1 MLFRSFLQT
10 APLHLGK
17 ILQGQNQ
24 KHDLKLMA
32 ASIHPITVEPDMQL
46 SWGIGCILMHKPSG
60 IWWTGSQPRGTYDIG
75 SSSPSCTVHSVYIC
89 LQWQRMQDIARWYK
103 WIQMD
108 SRLLKLFVHF
118 VHFVLILIIIRPP
131 RESICPYFFCRSRK
145 WKSGSWQTKTH
156 QNIPNQSQF

>member
-60 IWWTGSQPRGTYDIG
+60 NVWWTGSQPRGTYDIG
-75 SSSPSCTVHSVYIC
+75 SSSPSCTVHSVYNDKGC
-89 LQWQRMQDIARWYK
+89 KM
-103 WIQMD
+103 IQMD
-108 SRLLKLFVHF
+108 TNGLSLAKTLRQLCPLRPHPHHQASQGINLPVFFLSQSQMKKLLLANKNT
-118 VHFVLILIIIRPP
+118 P
-131 RESICPYFFCRSRK
+131 
-145 WKSGSWQTKTH
+145 
-156 QNIPNQSQF
+156 NIPNQSQF